1 MRFVPAALQT
11 LLTDA
16 LRAGKAAICTGTF
29 PWSCP
34 VSAGFGNRAD
44 IDPAGCPETRR
55 AKLEPGKSLRWRG
68 DGLIFKKKK
77 KQKITTNTV
86 ISAFYFMQFDGVS
99 FKLLKT
105 DVT

>member
-11 LLTDA
+11 LLADA
-16 LRAGKAAICTGTF
+16 LRARKAAICTGTF

-68 DGLIFKKKK
+68 DGLIKKKIK
-77 KQKITTNTV
+77 KITTYTV
-86 ISAFYFMQFDGVS
+86 ISAFYFMQFDS
-99 FKLLKT
+99 EF
-105 DVT
+105 